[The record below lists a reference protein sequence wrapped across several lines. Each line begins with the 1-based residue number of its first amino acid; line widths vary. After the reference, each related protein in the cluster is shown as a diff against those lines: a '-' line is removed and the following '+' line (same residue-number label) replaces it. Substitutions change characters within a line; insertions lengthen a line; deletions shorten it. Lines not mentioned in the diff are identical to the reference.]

1 MRAAQRYR
9 VACLLTSLVF
19 PAMAADSP
27 LGTGRLASQQLVKAV
42 LARNPSLPALRAA
55 AQAAASRVESAG
67 ALDDPMVSYAFA
79 PATIGGVGNPTGP
92 DRGLN
97 QSIDVS
103 QEIPWPG
110 TLGLREDAARSEA
123 DAASQDLADL
133 RLEIIAATRA
143 GFAEWYYVH
152 QALAINSANRDL
164 LIELRNVAETQ
175 YAAGQA
181 TQQDV
186 IQAELEHTRLLHE
199 TLALQ
204 REQRSIQAQLNALLN
219 RTPSEYLA
227 PPVQLAAPVVPP
239 DLQVL
244 QQTAIDTHPELKQLE
259 AQLQASR
266 ARVELAGKDFYPKF
280 ELMAGYDSFWDED
293 EQRFTVGIGV
303 NVPWNRSKYR
313 TLKDA
318 AQADAMQAQ
327 WELANRRAHVLA
339 AVARARAEVA
349 ETVEVIK
356 LHHELLVPL
365 AQDNLNAAEADY
377 RAGAGDFLDVI
388 TAENRKLT
396 VELEFARAQAD
407 YVRRLAE
414 LKRWTGGK
422 WPAAAIGNNE
432 EGTDE

>member
-1 MRAAQRYR
+1 
-9 VACLLTSLVF
+9 
-19 PAMAADSP
+19 MAADSP
-27 LGTGRLASQQLVKAV
+27 LDTGPLISQQLVKAV
-42 LARNPSLPALRAA
+42 LERNPSLPALRAA
-55 AQAAASRVESAG
+55 AQAAASRVEPAG

-79 PATIGGVGNPTGP
+79 PQTIGGIENPTGP

-97 QSIDVS
+97 QSIDLS

-133 RLEIIAATRA
+133 RLEIIAAAKA

-152 QALAINSANRDL
+152 RALAINEANRDL

-175 YAAGQA
+175 YAAGRA

-204 REQRSIQAQLNALLN
+204 REQRSTQAQLNALLN
-219 RTPSEYLA
+219 RAPSEYLA
-227 PPVQLAAPVVPP
+227 PPAALADPVVPP
-239 DLQVL
+239 DLRVL
-244 QQTAIDTHPELKQLE
+244 QQTAIENHPELKGLQ
-259 AQLQASR
+259 AQLDANR
-266 ARVELAGKDFYPKF
+266 ARVELAGKDFYPNI

-313 TLKDA
+313 ALKDA

-327 WELANRRAHVLA
+327 WELADRRTQLLA

-349 ETVEVIK
+349 ETVDVIK

-407 YVRRLAE
+407 YVRRLAG
-414 LKRWTGGK
+414 LKRWTGGQ
-422 WPAAAIGNNE
+422 WPAERTSNK
-432 EGTDE
+432 EGSIDD